1 LIVAI
6 DPLPNAPLAAGRQA
20 VEGHSQHIGGGPL
33 LPRSIC
39 LWEKVNFLKH
49 WSTHGAR
56 EGGAVCRETHMS
68 WVFLADDKV
77 LKLKKP
83 VRFPYLDF
91 STLEKRRA
99 ACLAELSLNRRL
111 APDIYEDV
119 VPMTWSP
126 AGLAIGGCGEV
137 VDWLV
142 VMSRLDEPGSLEHA
156 LRARTLEVHGLEP
169 LIATLR
175 RFYRRT
181 PRIAVPP
188 ALLVSRW
195 HRNLDENRH
204 ILLRPGCPLPVP
216 LVRFVDRVQTEFLA
230 RRGDLLAARA
240 RDGQIVDGH
249 GDLRPEHI
257 WLGPPVRIIDCLE
270 FNRQLRALDPL
281 DELAYLCL
289 ECDRLGGKRHAAHI
303 KARSVQILRGGISDE
318 LFTFYRCYR
327 ATLRARLAV
336 AHLLEPAPRTPAK
349 WPRQGMEYLDLAR
362 NDARRLQ
369 RHLG

>member
-1 LIVAI
+1 
-6 DPLPNAPLAAGRQA
+6 
-20 VEGHSQHIGGGPL
+20 
-33 LPRSIC
+33 
-39 LWEKVNFLKH
+39 
-49 WSTHGAR
+49 
-56 EGGAVCRETHMS
+56 MS
-68 WVFLADDKV
+68 WVFLAGDKV

-91 STLEKRRA
+91 STVEKRRA
-99 ACLAELSLNRRL
+99 GCLAELSLNRRL
-111 APDIYEDV
+111 APDVYDEV
-119 VPMTWSP
+119 VPITRSP
-126 AGLAIGGCGEV
+126 AGLTIGGCGEV

-142 VMSRLDEPGSLEHA
+142 VMRRLDESDSLEHA
-156 LRARTLEVHGLEP
+156 LRSRTLEVRELEP
-169 LIATLR
+169 LIATFG
-175 RFYRRT
+175 RFYRRAA
-181 PRIAVPP
+181 RVAVPP

-195 HRNLDENRH
+195 YRNQAENRH

-216 LVRFVDRVQTEFLA
+216 VVRFVDRMQTEFLA

-240 RDGQIVDGH
+240 RHGQIVDGH

-270 FNRQLRALDPL
+270 FNRQLRAVDPL

-289 ECDRLGGKRHAAHI
+289 ECDRLGGKRQAAYI
-303 KARSVQILRGGISDE
+303 KARSMQVLRDDVSDE

-362 NDARRLQ
+362 SDARRLQ
-369 RHLG
+369 RYLG